1 MNLKQKNSHFL
12 IWLFF
17 VGVYVIE
24 VVTLPV
30 MLQASE
36 LCKVN
41 ETEFI
46 NRIPSIDF
54 IFLLPL
60 V

>member
-1 MNLKQKNSHFL
+1 MKQKTAIFL
-12 IWLFF
+12 FGCFF

-24 VVTLPV
+24 VVTLSV

-36 LCKVN
+36 LCKVS